1 MQQMLLPPREQVKSA
16 FLRYPWV
23 LFIGGHQRHRQ
34 GAYVR
39 QQPGC
44 GPYQPNPTRHGLLCP
59 SFAKISDSN
68 LTIQDAMCQ
77 ASELWVAATPMGQ
90 LPAYHPL

>member
-1 MQQMLLPPREQVKSA
+1 
-16 FLRYPWV
+16 
-23 LFIGGHQRHRQ
+23 
-34 GAYVR
+34 
-39 QQPGC
+39 
-44 GPYQPNPTRHGLLCP
+44 LLCP